1 MLYKQ
6 TKNLYLSFDNV
17 IMHKGLIKLILL
29 FILLYPVSLKAQR
42 GGDAVYEF
50 LNLTNSARVAAL
62 GGNQVGIS
70 DNDLNFVFHNPAA
83 LTDTVSNYLTF
94 NYIPYFADIN
104 YGYAA
109 YARSFDKVGTFSA
122 GIHYINYGDFDRAD
136 EYGIINGT
144 FSAAEYA
151 ILLTYSRQLS
161 KRFNAGITFKPII
174 SNFESY
180 HSFGLAFDIGFM
192 YTSKNQ
198 LFNMGL
204 TLKNFGSQIT
214 TYNETM
220 EPLPTDLQA
229 GMSIKLAHAPF
240 RFYITAQDLL
250 HFDLTYDLPDDEDTP
265 PTEFD
270 EDSSGFGDKFMR
282 HTIFGFE
289 FSPSRNFYVSAGY
302 NHRRRKELVVDAK
315 ASTVGF
321 SWGFGFRVYKFR
333 FAYGSARYHLAGSS
347 NHFSIST
354 NLSSFGGG
362 R

>member
-1 MLYKQ
+1 M
-6 TKNLYLSFDNV
+6 SFDNV

-29 FILLYPVSLKAQR
+29 VMLLFPVLLKAQQ

-62 GGNQVGIS
+62 GGNQVGMS

-94 NYIPYFADIN
+94 NYVPYFADIN

-109 YARSFDKVGTFSA
+109 YARSFDKVGTFAA
-122 GIHYINYGDFDRAD
+122 GVHYINYGAFDRAD
-136 EYGIINGT
+136 EYGVINGT

-151 ILLTYSRQLS
+151 ILLTYSRKLS
-161 KRFNAGITFKPII
+161 NRFNAGITMKPII

-192 YTSKNQ
+192 YVSKNHH
-198 LFNMGL
+198 FNMGL
-204 TLKNFGSQIT
+204 ALKNFGSQIS
-214 TYNETM
+214 TYNETT

-240 RFYITAQDLL
+240 RFSVTAQDLL
-250 HFDLTYDLPDDEDTP
+250 SFDLSYNLPTEEDTRP
-265 PTEFD
+265 SGFD
-270 EDSSGFGDKFMR
+270 EETSGFSDELMR
-282 HTIFGFE
+282 HMVFGFE
-289 FSPSRNFYVSAGY
+289 FSPSKNFYVAAGY

-354 NLSSFGGG
+354 NLSSFGGK
-362 R
+362 

>member
-1 MLYKQ
+1 M
-6 TKNLYLSFDNV
+6 SFDNV
-17 IMHKGLIKLILL
+17 IMHKGLIKLILVLMLL
-29 FILLYPVSLKAQR
+29 FPVSLTAQR

-62 GGNQVGIS
+62 GGNQVGMV

-94 NYIPYFADIN
+94 NYVPYFADIN

-109 YARSFDKVGTFSA
+109 YARSFDRVGTFSA
-122 GIHYINYGDFDRAD
+122 GVHYINYGSFDRAD

-161 KRFNAGITFKPII
+161 RRFNAGITMKPII

-180 HSFGLAFDIGFM
+180 NSFGLAFDIGFM
-192 YTSKNQ
+192 YTSKNH

-204 TLKNFGSQIT
+204 TLKNVGSQIT
-214 TYNETM
+214 TYNETI

-240 RFYITAQDLL
+240 RFYVTAQDLL
-250 HFDLTYDLPDDEDTP
+250 SFDLTYDLPDEEDTT
-265 PTEFD
+265 PTGFD
-270 EDSSGFGDKFMR
+270 EESSGFGDKFMR
-282 HTIFGFE
+282 HMIFGFE
-289 FSPSRNFYVSAGY
+289 FTPSKNFFVSAGY

-362 R
+362 K